1 MSIKAYQSYVAKKYH
16 FTIIVLLQ
24 YQGSIILRKG
34 KGNISLKQLYATIP
48 FPYHISTRFVITFL
62 KCHIKHLYD
71 LKQRRVEIKLI

>member
-1 MSIKAYQSYVAKKYH
+1 MSIKAYQLYVAKKYH

-24 YQGSIILRKG
+24 YQGSIIRKG

-71 LKQRRVEIKLI
+71 LKQRRVEIILI